1 MEPIRS
7 ARTSE
12 ASRVTDIVESPLPL
26 GEADGRRDLGV
37 ATDPGWQPGR
47 TPGFSR
53 REQPWRDALLRR
65 MLALADVTTALV
77 VSLSLAAFPGG
88 TVVDALWSA
97 FFVPIWILLAK
108 MCGLYDRDQRSIR
121 HLTADEVPAL
131 LVWTGSAI
139 AAMSLFLWAT
149 PAGAPPIT
157 VAVRSWL
164 IAVAAAIALRAF
176 ARFLWR
182 RIVPRERALIV
193 GSGALADA
201 TRRKLELF
209 SDIHVDVVAQEDEL
223 EFPPSDGRSAVL
235 EVDRVMLATQS
246 LDEAVLAEL
255 VAFCRAEKIK
265 LSVVPPA
272 RGMFGTAVRL
282 NHVADLPVVEYNT
295 WDVPRSTLFLKRT
308 LDFTVSLLALV
319 VLAPLFA
326 LIAVAIKVESRG
338 PVIFTQCRAG
348 QDARPFRMRKFRT
361 MVADAEERLQE
372 LVPFES
378 LRDPMFKLA
387 DDPRVTRVGRLL
399 RRTSLDELPQLWNV
413 LRGDM
418 SLVGP
423 RPEQID
429 LVERYRPEHR
439 FRLTVKPGLTGPMQV
454 YGRGRLTFEERLA
467 VERDYI
473 ENLSLRRDL
482 HILALTVSA
491 VWAGR
496 GAY

>member
-1 MEPIRS
+1 M
-7 ARTSE
+7 
-12 ASRVTDIVESPLPL
+12 L
-26 GEADGRRDLGV
+26 G
-37 ATDPGWQPGR
+37 
-47 TPGFSR
+47 
-53 REQPWRDALLRR
+53 
-65 MLALADVTTALV
+65 LADATTALV
-77 VSLSLAAFPGG
+77 VTLTLGLLPPGTIVD
-88 TVVDALWSA
+88 TVWAS
-97 FFVPIWILLAK
+97 FFVPAWVLLAK
-108 MCGLYDRDQRSIR
+108 LHGLYDRDQRAMR
-121 HLTADEVPAL
+121 HLTADELPSI
-131 LVWTGSAI
+131 LVWAGSSV
-139 AAMSLFLWAT
+139 AAMSIFLWMT
-149 PAGAPPIT
+149 PAGAPDLP
-157 VAVRSWL
+157 VAVREWV
-164 IAVAAAIALRAF
+164 IAVAAAITFRAL
-176 ARFLWR
+176 ARFMWR
-182 RIVPRERALIV
+182 RIVPPEQALIV
-193 GSGALADA
+193 GTGPVADA

-209 SDIHVDVVAQEDEL
+209 SDIHVDVVAQQDEL
-223 EFPPSDGRSAVL
+223 ELPASNGTLD
-235 EVDRVMLATQS
+235 VDRVLLATQT

-255 VAFCRAEKIK
+255 VAFCRAERIK

-308 LDFTVSLLALV
+308 LDFTCA
-319 VLAPLFA
+319 LFA
-326 LIAVAIKVESRG
+326 LLLLGPFFAFIAVAIKLESRG
-338 PVIFTQCRAG
+338 PVIFTQVRAG

-361 MVADAEERLQE
+361 MVADAEDRLQE

-439 FRLTVKPGLTGPMQV
+439 FRLSVRPGLTGPMQV

-473 ENLSLRRDL
+473 ENLSLPRDL

-491 VWAGR
+491 VWGGR